1 MSQLGVKIPFK
12 EEYDTLKIISN
23 GNSEGVIIKKR
34 WLKYLRAKHGKEI
47 AFKAIFLRD
56 ESKIILEVITV

>member
-1 MSQLGVKIPFK
+1 MAGVKIPFR
-12 EEYDTLKIISN
+12 EEYDTLKIIQN

-34 WLKYLRAKHGKEI
+34 WLQYLRAKHGEI

-56 ESKIILEVITV
+56 EDKIILEVVKR